1 MPDLAQR
8 ERLFV
13 STTPGLEGV
22 LAQEAGALGA
32 VTPVEGG
39 IELEGTAGLHRR
51 ANLWLRTASRV
62 LLRLATIPADVPSK
76 LVAALRALP
85 LAPFRTPAGFAL
97 VSVEVASGP
106 IPRRELLRTAEDALG
121 LRLARESL
129 AEAGEV
135 FAPTPVGLWIRAE
148 GTSVTVSVDTSG
160 ALLFRRGYRQEV
172 SRAPL
177 RETLAAGILALAE
190 HRPDEGLLDPMCGSG
205 TFLVEGVWRAMRRAP
220 GLSRPFGF
228 EAFAA
233 HDAQTWEAE
242 KAEARAGEVAPSI
255 VHGSDLNAGALGTA
269 RRNARRAGVLESL
282 VLERRDVAALAPPQG
297 PVGLVVA
304 NPPYGKR
311 VGEGGELVTL
321 YRALGESLRTRF
333 GGWRAAVLVPD
344 ATLGRALGF
353 PSPVRHVLDNGGLRV
368 TLHVQQL

>member
-1 MPDLAQR
+1 MPDLAQP

-22 LAQEAGALGA
+22 LAQEARALGA

-39 IELEGTAGLHRR
+39 VELEGSPGLHRR

-62 LLRLATIPADVPSK
+62 LLRLATLPAEVPSA
-76 LVAALRALP
+76 LFDGLRALP
-85 LAPFRTPAGFAL
+85 LAPFRTPRGFAL

-106 IPRRELLRTAEDALG
+106 IPRRELLRTVEDALG
-121 LRLARESL
+121 LRLVRESL
-129 AEAGEV
+129 SESGDV

-148 GTSVTVSVDTSG
+148 GTAVTVSVDTSG

-177 RETLAAGILALAE
+177 RETLAAGILALAG
-190 HRPDEGLLDPMCGSG
+190 HRSDEALLDPMCGSG
-205 TFLVEGVWRAMRRAP
+205 TFLVEGMWRAMRRAP
-220 GLSRPFGF
+220 GLARPFAF
-228 EAFAA
+228 EDFAA
-233 HDAQTWEAE
+233 HDAQAWEAE
-242 KAEARAGEVAPSI
+242 KAEARAGEVAAPR

-282 VLERRDVAALAPPQG
+282 VLERRDVAALEPPPG
-297 PVGLVVA
+297 PSGLVVA

-311 VGEGGELVTL
+311 VGEGGELTEL
-321 YRALGESLRTRF
+321 YRSLGQSLMTRF

-344 ATLGRALGF
+344 TSLGRALGF